1 MFPLESILVIESL
14 VVKVEGDLVLPLGTI
29 VNSVQ
34 GIMRRKAVPKMS
46 ATKINVRGTEDGDKS
61 DTCPT

>member
-1 MFPLESILVIESL
+1 
-14 VVKVEGDLVLPLGTI
+14 LPLGTI

>member
-1 MFPLESILVIESL
+1 M
-14 VVKVEGDLVLPLGTI
+14 PLGTI

-34 GIMRRKAVPKMS
+34 GIMREKAVPRMS
-46 ATKINVRGTEDGDKS
+46 ATKINVRDTEDGDKS